1 MPSCPSSIQPSKTS
15 SPNTTAKECANKFV
29 PMALPKHLASDA
41 VVDGLGASA
50 VSVGVVLCA
59 AFSPVVQL

>member
-1 MPSCPSSIQPSKTS
+1 VHQH
-15 SPNTTAKECANKFV
+15 AV
-29 PMALPKHLASDA
+29 LPKEHPAIKDLVVEYDSKRVRQQIRTHGDLASDA

-50 VSVGVVLCA
+50 VSVRAVFCA